1 LKELPMAEAELVRIT
16 ATTVFVLMVG
26 LIVWRR
32 WRRR

>member
-1 LKELPMAEAELVRIT
+1 MAEAELVRIT
-16 ATTVFVLMVG
+16 ASAVFVLMVA

>member
-1 LKELPMAEAELVRIT
+1 MAEAELVRVT
-16 ATTVFVLMVG
+16 ASAVFVLMVG

>member
-1 LKELPMAEAELVRIT
+1 MVEAELVRIT
-16 ATTVFVLMVG
+16 ASSAFVLMVG

>member
-1 LKELPMAEAELVRIT
+1 MQHAELVRIV
-16 ATTVFVLMVG
+16 AAVAFALLIG

>member
-1 LKELPMAEAELVRIT
+1 MGEAELVRIT
-16 ATTVFVLMVG
+16 ASSAFVLMVG

>member
-1 LKELPMAEAELVRIT
+1 MQHAELVRVVAASAFIFL
-16 ATTVFVLMVG
+16 AG

>member
-1 LKELPMAEAELVRIT
+1 MDQAGLVRVT
-16 ATTVFVLMVG
+16 ASAIFVLVVG

>member
-1 LKELPMAEAELVRIT
+1 MGEAELVRIT
-16 ATTVFVLMVG
+16 ASSAFALMVG